1 MGFPRRFLNRL
12 DHQSTTAD
20 TVVVID
26 ALRFFTTAA
35 VALAQGA
42 LAVYPVETLIQSGL
56 SARNLTMR
64 CLWAHLRA
72 THRCLVLI
80 LATRHRCWPALTWLA
95 AMS

>member
-26 ALRFFTTAA
+26 VLRFFTTAA

-64 CLWAHLRA
+64 FLWTHLRA
-72 THRCLVLI
+72 AHRCLVLI
-80 LATRHRCWPALTWLA
+80 LVTRHRRWPALTWLA